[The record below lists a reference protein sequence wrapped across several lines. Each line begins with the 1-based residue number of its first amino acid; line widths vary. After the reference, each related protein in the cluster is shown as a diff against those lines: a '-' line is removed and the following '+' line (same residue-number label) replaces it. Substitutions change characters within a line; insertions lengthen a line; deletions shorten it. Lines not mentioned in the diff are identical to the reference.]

1 MERKFRSVVA
11 RSLAPR
17 RLALLRRGRR
27 CVAEVPYMR
36 TTEDDMNAY

>member
-1 MERKFRSVVA
+1 MERKFRSLAA

-17 RLALLRRGRR
+17 ILALLRRGRR
-27 CVAEVPYMR
+27 CAAKVPYMR